1 MIKETITFS
10 GCLTL
15 VISWA
20 IVGDTAWLLID
31 VDFDSNFHIDVLA
44 DNANWMNSSSWET
57 CLSFNLE
64 VSKVVDS
71 ESTGVRFIAVVV
83 HHLASGNWALLS
95 VLIVEE
101 LFGNNVR
108 ECILKFFLLTVLEHD
123 LLWILN
129 VIKLIFTSTCTLLQ
143 TC

>member
-1 MIKETITFS
+1 MIKETIAFS
-10 GCLTL
+10 SCLTL

-31 VDFDSNFHIDVLA
+31 VDFDSDFHIDVLA

-71 ESTGVRFIAVVV
+71 DSTGVRFITVVV
-83 HHLASGNWALLS
+83 HHLAGGDWALLG

-108 ECILKFFLLTVLEHD
+108 ECIFKFFLLTVLEHD

-129 VIKLIFTSTCTLLQ
+129 VIKLVFTSTCTLLQ
-143 TC
+143 AS